1 MNGLILKDLYN
12 LKNGGRSLLI
22 AIVVFSLIY
31 FLQGDNYNIEVWNI
45 FIILFGSILIVN
57 TMSYD
62 NTAKWDKYALT
73 MPVTRRDVVLSKYMV
88 SIIVIFIGVVLATA
102 LSFAQGISKHN
113 LDVIKI
119 FTVNGAAL
127 AGGFFF
133 MSVTL
138 PVIYKFGVEKSR
150 IVIFLVFLGSGSV
163 AIGSSKFD
171 KLRFSSLTVQ
181 YIHIILQHLP
191 GIVLLIAILVMLI
204 SYSISLRIYS
214 NKDM

>member
-12 LKNGGRSLLI
+12 LKNSGKSLLI
-22 AIVVFSLIY
+22 AIVVFSLFY
-31 FLQGDNYNIEVWNI
+31 FLQGINMEVWNV
-45 FIILFGSILIVN
+45 FLIIIGSVLVVN

-88 SIIVIFIGVVLATA
+88 SIIVIFIGVVLVTV
-102 LSFAQGISKHN
+102 LGFAQGINKHN
-113 LDVIKI
+113 LDVIEI

-133 MSVTL
+133 ISIML

-150 IVIFLVFLGSGSV
+150 VLILLVFLAPAGVVIGRSKLGKLKFSPL
-163 AIGSSKFD
+163 AI
-171 KLRFSSLTVQ
+171 Q
-181 YIHIILQHLP
+181 YMHIALQYLP
-191 GIVLLIAILVMLI
+191 IIILVMTILI
-204 SYSISLRIYS
+204 MVVSYCISFKVYE
-214 NKDM
+214 NKDIL

>member
-12 LKNGGRSLLI
+12 LKNGGGSLLI

-31 FLQGDNYNIEVWNI
+31 FLQGDNDNMEVWNV
-45 FIILFGSILIVN
+45 FIILLGSILVVN

-88 SIIVIFIGVVLATA
+88 SIIVIFMGAVLATA
-102 LSFAQGISKHN
+102 LSFAQGINKHN

-119 FTVNGAAL
+119 FTVNGAAM
-127 AGGFFF
+127 AGGLFFI
-133 MSVTL
+133 SVTL
-138 PVIYKFGVEKSR
+138 PVIYEFGVEKSR
-150 IVIFLVFLGSGSV
+150 IVIFLVFLAPAGV
-163 AIGSSKFD
+163 AIGSSK
-171 KLRFSSLTVQ
+171 LRFSPLTVQ
-181 YIHIILQHLP
+181 YIHIILQYLP
-191 GIVLLIAILVMLI
+191 VVLLLITILAMLI
-204 SYSISLRIYS
+204 SYSISLKIYS